1 MSTLAEIVAAVQSGA
16 ISPDEA
22 AFYLQDRS
30 YYEPAEGESIARNY
44 ADALHIL
51 TSGTGLIIPAD
62 VWEIIERGDGAR
74 PGVVTSFQRSRID
87 NTPYVPG
94 GEYLSSSPPPPG
106 TDAEAIGGF
115 LTPIQ
120 AQEALDPGGA
130 FRRFAL
136 GSVPGIRNISAP
148 FRNWAFG
155 GDRATDA
162 MARFYTTA
170 AQQRI
175 GKPEGTPSPT
185 FESFLGG
192 PRQTS
197 TQLGEALS
205 QIADLFGLEEPPLHG
220 AGQALSVFEGQP
232 IRQLRASLQPSLAS
246 LSPAL
251 RGGWRD
257 YVRRIY
263 DDYTAENPQQAW
275 LPFAKRGGLF
285 GSGTGFGGR

>member
-1 MSTLAEIVAAVQSGA
+1 MNTLAEIVAAVQSGA

-22 AFYLQDRS
+22 AFYLQDAS
-30 YYEPAEGESIARNY
+30 YYKPAEGESIARDY

-51 TSGTGLIIPAD
+51 TWGTGLIIPAD
-62 VWEIIERGDGAR
+62 VWEIIERGQGAG
-74 PGVVTSFQRSRID
+74 PGVVTPFQQSRID

-94 GEYLSSSPPPPG
+94 GTFQPGPPALPS

-115 LTPIQ
+115 LTPLQ
-120 AQEALDPGGA
+120 AQEELDPGGA

-148 FRNWAFG
+148 FRNWALG
-155 GDRATDA
+155 GKRATDA

-197 TQLGEALS
+197 TQLGAALS

-220 AGQALSVFEGQP
+220 AGEALSVFEGELP
-232 IRQLRASLQPSLAS
+232 RQLQASLQPSLAS

-251 RGGWRD
+251 RGGWRN